1 MSNIFTM
8 EKRGPRS
15 LLPSMMLLVGF
26 QSTSWAADLLPLWE
40 TYRGSPT
47 NDTFY
52 TVDYGKYL
60 NSRSSGALDHGV
72 AAWLPCAPSGTPGPQ
87 GEAPQASAITLEGN
101 FGYPLSLPMAFACAR
116 PAGTLPLY
124 RFYKGSP
131 QTTHAFAV
139 SQTEIDTVYGAG
151 FQFERVEGYVYTSQA
166 AGRVPLYAL
175 SGMTGCFPSG
185 CELELRYTTSADS
198 RQTLLNAGWG
208 GGNPIG
214 YVFDAYVNSPVSSQ
228 FTGNINKTVGTLPNY
243 SSVPLTNVSP
253 PTGISA
259 LKGNRIANAFYGMM
273 AVNSTARP
281 VGAYKQKITFT
292 LNTGTLFDEASAID
306 HLPIILYAHSGFGS
320 TGMPSVPYDGMGIFL
335 AKPNWGRPGRC
346 DGQPAN
352 LPTSGAQ
359 VFVEEFAMGKR
370 VDCTAGLAVPLE
382 RVKYYKFEIT
392 VADNAVLTYKITDTA
407 TNVVIKNFSKS
418 YAADFACPT
427 SHTPGSL
434 PVHMVYCNNPFTT
447 DRFANHRTGYNITPI
462 SDSLSYSS
470 IYSGL
475 TVQWLSQNGTVLS
488 TL

>member
-1 MSNIFTM
+1 MNNVVAAGKALP
-8 EKRGPRS
+8 KRLVS
-15 LLPSMMLLVGF
+15 SCLLLVALTNTAW
-26 QSTSWAADLLPLWE
+26 SADLLPLWE

-52 TVDYGKYL
+52 TVDYGKYMD
-60 NSRSSGALDHGV
+60 SRGAGAMDHGV
-72 AAWLPCAPSGTPGPQ
+72 AAWLPCAPIGTPGPL
-87 GEAPQASAITLEGN
+87 GEPPLASAISPGSD
-101 FGYPLSLPMAFACAR
+101 FGYGSPMSFTCVR

-208 GGNPIG
+208 GGNAIG
-214 YVFDAYVNSPVSSQ
+214 YVFDSYANSSVSSR
-228 FTGNINKTVGTLPNY
+228 FAGNFNKVLGALPNY
-243 SSVPLTNVSP
+243 VSVPIVSVAP
-253 PTGISA
+253 PLGIAFLKADVAASA
-259 LKGNRIANAFYGMM
+259 FHGMM

-281 VGAYKQKITFT
+281 AGAYKQKITLT
-292 LNTGTLFDEASAID
+292 INTGTLFDAGSQID

-320 TGMPSVPYDGMGIFL
+320 TGLPSVPYDGLGIFL
-335 AKPNWGRPGRC
+335 AKPNWGRPGGRC
-346 DGQPAN
+346 GAEVPN
-352 LPTSGAQ
+352 LPTTGAQ

-370 VDCTAGLAVPLE
+370 VDCTVGLSVPLL
-382 RVKYYKFEIT
+382 RAHQYKFEIT
-392 VADNAVLTYKITDTA
+392 VADNAVLTYKITDSA
-407 TNVVIKNFSKS
+407 TNAVIKNFSKS
-418 YAADFACPT
+418 YAADYACPT
-427 SHTPGSL
+427 SHAPGSL

-447 DRFANHRTGYNITPI
+447 DRFANHRTGFNITPI
-462 SDSLSYSS
+462 AYSLSHSAAYTGMT
-470 IYSGL
+470 I
-475 TVQWLSQNGTVLS
+475 QWLSQNGTVLS